1 MDKTTQLD
9 QRKQELAIGIGL
21 IDGAYTMGEAKLT
34 AELHGLNWDSVKY
47 FAGITDR
54 TIKWITVV
62 EIAEIYGIKLNT
74 VYSYL
79 RFQVIPVSTK
89 RINNKAVWDKC
100 IILDCLEAVIFRQNN
115 KYNRGKDIN
124 PRNRK
129 SVEKK
134 VDLKSYNLA
143 LNLMKTA

>member
-9 QRKQELAIGIGL
+9 QTKHELALGTGL
-21 IDGAYTMGEAKLT
+21 IDNVYTMGEAKLL
-34 AELHGLNWDSVKY
+34 AEQYGSDWEKVKY
-47 FAGITDR
+47 WAGIGEQY
-54 TIKWITVV
+54 IKWITVV

-79 RFQVIPVSTK
+79 RFQVIPISTK
-89 RINNKAVWDKC
+89 RINNKAVWDEC

-115 KYNRGKDIN
+115 QYKRGKDIN
-124 PRNRK
+124 LRNRK